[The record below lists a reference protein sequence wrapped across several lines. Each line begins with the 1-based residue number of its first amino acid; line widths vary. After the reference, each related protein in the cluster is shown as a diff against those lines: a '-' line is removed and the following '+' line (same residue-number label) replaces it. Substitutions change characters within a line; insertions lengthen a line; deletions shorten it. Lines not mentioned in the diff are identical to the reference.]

1 MIKKFIMINNNY
13 THAIMFHHFH
23 DSKHPK
29 GQGSLSSNNFDEM
42 IEWLSRK
49 YKILNADDYLFKFEN
64 NQLKNNEICLTF
76 DDALLCQYEIAI
88 PILDKKKIKA
98 FFFIYSSPFYG
109 DPDPLELYRYFR
121 TTRFSKIDEFYEHFF
136 LQTKI
141 DHPESFENALKNY
154 DQKNHLSAF
163 PFYSDNDKWF
173 RYLRDLVLGKF
184 KYQEIMDK
192 LMTHHHFD
200 KKSASKNLWMSNK
213 NIQELHKNGHIIG
226 LHSYSHPTTLH
237 RLTKQQQEDEYVKN
251 FDHLRSLLNTKP
263 IAMSHPCGNYN
274 EDTLDILNTLGLRIG
289 FRSNNSITHI
299 NSSLEIPRNDH
310 ANIYNEMKK

>member
-1 MIKKFIMINNNY
+1 MMTNSAY
-13 THAIMFHHFH
+13 THSIMFHHFH
-23 DSKHPK
+23 NSKHPE
-29 GQGSLSSNNFDEM
+29 GQGSLSSDDFEQM

-49 YKILNADDYLFKFEN
+49 HQILNADEYLYKLEN
-64 NQLKNNEICLTF
+64 NNLKNNEICLSF
-76 DDALLCQYEIAI
+76 DDALLCQSEIAA
-88 PILDKKKIKA
+88 PILDRRGIKA
-98 FFFIYSSPFYG
+98 FFFVYSSPFCG
-109 DPDPLELYRYFR
+109 DPDPLEIYRYFR
-121 TTRFSKIDEFYEHFF
+121 MTEFSNIDEFYDQFF

-141 DHPESFENALKNY
+141 DYPEFYDDALKNY
-154 DQKNHLSAF
+154 DGKNYLSPF
-163 PFYSDNDKWF
+163 PFYTNNDKWF

-184 KYQEIMDK
+184 KYEKIMNK
-192 LMTHHHFD
+192 LMINHQFNQE
-200 KKSASKNLWMSNK
+200 SASKNLWMSNK
-213 NIQELHKNGHIIG
+213 NIQELHKNGHVVG

-251 FDHLRSLLNTKP
+251 FDHLSSLLKTKP

-274 EDTLDILNTLGLRIG
+274 EDTLDILNRLGLRIG